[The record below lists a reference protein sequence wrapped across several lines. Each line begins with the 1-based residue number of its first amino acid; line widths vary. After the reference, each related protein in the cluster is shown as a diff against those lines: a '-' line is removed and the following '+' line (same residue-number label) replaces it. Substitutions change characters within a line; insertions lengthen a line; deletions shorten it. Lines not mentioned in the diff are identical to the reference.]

1 MALINCPE
9 CNNEVSNEAT
19 VCPHC
24 GKPMPKSSSTP
35 EQQKQNRKGCLI
47 FLAPLLLIL
56 IIIFVALLSDSCK
69 GSNDTIDYEIVST
82 SEYINNYMESKA
94 YRVVVS
100 STATRSELM
109 EVFEDITDDGY
120 AYHTVWFYST
130 KSKAKGGDTYDI
142 AMIDDDDGYNSYKE
156 R

>member
-24 GKPMPKSSSTP
+24 GKPMPKSSSAP

-56 IIIFVALLSDSCK
+56 IIVFVVLLSDSCK
-69 GSNDTIDYEIVST
+69 GSKDTIDYEIVST
-82 SEYINNYMESKA
+82 SEYVNNYEKSKG

-100 STATRSELM
+100 RTATRSELI

-120 AYHTVWFYST
+120 AYHTVWFYSSR
-130 KSKAKGGDTYDI
+130 SKANGSDFYDI
-142 AMIDDDDGYNSYKE
+142 AVIDDDSGHTSYKE